1 MRNFSY
7 KFEYQNLEIT
17 MSILLL
23 NGPPFSP
30 LFWEKVQ
37 ERLSKYEQESICVNW
52 IEHSG
57 KFEKLMP
64 FLLKT
69 CKQNKCTQVVAHGLA
84 VPLALELAQMKPELK
99 ITLSNGPTDHHRLF
113 SLLSKL
119 PKIVLHPSLSL
130 PSLASS
136 IAFRRLVIN
145 PYVMNR
151 DTIALLSKDIL
162 DNPKTRQHIQEYLK
176 ELQNWK
182 APKNL
187 TSQEISLIWG
197 TEDFLFPTPKPDQT
211 SFKASLQLIG
221 GGAHFHPVE
230 RPWAMADQIIK
241 NTMTQMS

>member
-1 MRNFSY
+1 
-7 KFEYQNLEIT
+7 

-23 NGPPFSP
+23 NGPPFSS

-37 ERLSKYEQESICVNW
+37 ERLSKREQNSFCVNW
-52 IEHSG
+52 IEYSG
-57 KFEKLMP
+57 KIDKLMP

-69 CKQNKCTQVVAHGLA
+69 CKQNNCTQVVAHGLA

-99 ITLSNGPTDHHRLF
+99 ITVSNGPTDHHRMF

-119 PKIVLHPSLSL
+119 PKIALHPSLAL

-136 IAFRRLVIN
+136 LAFRRLVIN

-162 DNPKTRQHIQEYLK
+162 DNPKIRKHIHEYWK

-182 APKNL
+182 SPSNL

-197 TEDFLFPTPKPDQT
+197 TEDILFPIPKPEQM
-211 SFKASLQLIG
+211 SFKSSLQLIH
-221 GGAHFHPVE
+221 GGAHFHPIE
-230 RPWAMADQIIK
+230 RPWTIADQIIK